1 MPFADVSIVPL
12 APTATNWLPDQRTAR
27 SAWAVPEVCDAQD
40 VPSEDVSTTPESP
53 AITNFEPDH
62 TTAFKALETP
72 ELLGVQL
79 SVLSMGEEELP
90 HCQIANRIRA
100 TLNNRFCFI
109 SSVTGTQ
116 LQYFVKYFLQS
127 IKYDDK
133 PEFNVPK

>member
-79 SVLSMGEEELP
+79 SVLSIGEEELE
-90 HCQIANRIRA
+90 HCQPTNRTSTNMNGR
-100 TLNNRFCFI
+100 LRFMDSI
-109 SSVTGTQ
+109 TGSQ
-116 LQYFVKYFLQS
+116 
-127 IKYDDK
+127 
-133 PEFNVPK
+133 